1 MCKTVGLDVAAS
13 PKYLSTSQVKESSRE
28 EVTATAVQ
36 HTTQEHIRVVCN
48 PPTCNPENAVHS
60 PTMCTAAGLNRQGG
74 GRGLPDL

>member
-48 PPTCNPENAVHS
+48 PPTCNPENFMHS

-74 GRGLPDL
+74 GRGLPDI